1 MCCFNGLP
9 QDPLGLWVA
18 EVFQVKETNRLEI
31 PLLYYVV
38 SYGEIGGREREK
50 RETMRKENYNKIF
63 FGMNRK
69 TILENMTLSASLSEI
84 FIYFLSHFLHF
95 HILNF
100 PERNDG
106 YFRDN

>member
-38 SYGEIGGREREK
+38 SYGEIGERERKEK
-50 RETMRKENYNKIF
+50 QCAKRIIIRFF
-63 FGMNRK
+63 FGLYRK
-69 TILENMTLSASLSEI
+69 TILENMTLSAIYLRFSSTSCLISSTSI
-84 FIYFLSHFLHF
+84 F
-95 HILNF
+95 
-100 PERNDG
+100 
-106 YFRDN
+106 

>member
-38 SYGEIGGREREK
+38 SYGEIGEREK
-50 RETMRKENYNKIF
+50 RETMRKENYNKILF
-63 FGMNRK
+63 WYIPEDYFREYDS
-69 TILENMTLSASLSEI
+69 ICFLSEI

-100 PERNDG
+100 QERNDG

>member
-38 SYGEIGGREREK
+38 SYGEIGGRERKEK
-50 RETMRKENYNKIF
+50 QCAKRIIIRFF
-63 FGMNRK
+63 FGINRK
-69 TILENMTLSASLSEI
+69 TILENMTLSAFYLRFSSTSCLISFTSI
-84 FIYFLSHFLHF
+84 F
-95 HILNF
+95 
-100 PERNDG
+100 
-106 YFRDN
+106 